1 MAIWGL
7 AFPTAGKFGGDP
19 YTVYVNV
26 RKGVPDFIAGA
37 DVHPS
42 FDYLLTPEG
51 EFIGPPFPSESFD
64 IKVERNALL
73 WEFSCAGPAQRTYDV
88 DGVSIFELRP
98 QLLEEMTSHLV
109 AEASDKFA
117 N

>member
-1 MAIWGL
+1 VAIWGL

-88 DGVSIFELRP
+88 DGVSTRNGGLKR
-98 QLLEEMTSHLV
+98 
-109 AEASDKFA
+109 
-117 N
+117 